1 MKKIEFLIIIINII
15 VFSYASCEGC
25 NTIFNNCSQS
35 IEDFTYCNENDI
47 NILNDIIE
55 QNNLNQEW
63 IDLGYQQWENSRL
76 KSLILINNNIFQLP
90 QSIGN
95 LDYLEGL
102 DLEFNY
108 LQALPNSF
116 GNLFNLKYL
125 DLSSNNIDFLP
136 DNFFNLENLL
146 TLGLYNNDLQL
157 IQNDIGLLS
166 NLQFINLSYNQLA
179 SIPDEICNLQNVN
192 WSDTWINLNFSY
204 IYNNN
209 ICPPYPIC
217 VESYIGNQ
225 DVSDCETECLDN
237 LEGDL
242 NYDYIVNVL
251 DVVTLVNCI
260 LFDNRC
266 DLCFDINYDNEV
278 NVVDI
283 IGLVNIILDI

>member
-25 NTIFNNCSQS
+25 ITIFNNCIQS
-35 IEDFTYCNENDI
+35 IEDFIYCNENDI

-102 DLEFNY
+102 DLEYNY

-157 IQNDIGLLS
+157 IQNDIGLLT
-166 NLQFINLSYNQLA
+166 NLQFIN
-179 SIPDEICNLQNVN
+179 
-192 WSDTWINLNFSY
+192 
-204 IYNNN
+204 
-209 ICPPYPIC
+209 
-217 VESYIGNQ
+217 
-225 DVSDCETECLDN
+225 
-237 LEGDL
+237 
-242 NYDYIVNVL
+242 
-251 DVVTLVNCI
+251 
-260 LFDNRC
+260 
-266 DLCFDINYDNEV
+266 
-278 NVVDI
+278 
-283 IGLVNIILDI
+283 

>member
-1 MKKIEFLIIIINII
+1 MVI
-15 VFSYASCEGC
+15 
-25 NTIFNNCSQS
+25 
-35 IEDFTYCNENDI
+35 
-47 NILNDIIE
+47 
-55 QNNLNQEW
+55 
-63 IDLGYQQWENSRL
+63 
-76 KSLILINNNIFQLP
+76 
-90 QSIGN
+90 
-95 LDYLEGL
+95 
-102 DLEFNY
+102 
-108 LQALPNSF
+108 SF
-116 GNLFNLKYL
+116 
-125 DLSSNNIDFLP
+125 
-136 DNFFNLENLL
+136 
-146 TLGLYNNDLQL
+146 
-157 IQNDIGLLS
+157 
-166 NLQFINLSYNQLA
+166 
-179 SIPDEICNLQNVN
+179 
-192 WSDTWINLNFSY
+192 NFSY

-266 DLCFDINYDNEV
+266 DICFDINYDNEV